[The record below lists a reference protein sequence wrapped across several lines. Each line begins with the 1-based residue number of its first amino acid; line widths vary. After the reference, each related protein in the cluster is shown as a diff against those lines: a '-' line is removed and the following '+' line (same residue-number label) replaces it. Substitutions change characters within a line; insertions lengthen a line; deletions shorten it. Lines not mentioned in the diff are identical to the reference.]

1 MISAVSGLPA
11 IIIDR
16 FAELDN
22 QIDLSA
28 KENLNRLNNEEKM
41 KNSYSIKYEESNSL
55 AAKESQQI
63 DYNKLADKLKSVL
76 GENDLAIE
84 FYMDKD
90 LNRMVMK
97 LINSD
102 TNEVVQQFPPDVTLK
117 IARIVASTMGN
128 GNVTNATV

>member
-1 MISAVSGLPA
+1 MVSAVSGLPA
-11 IIIDR
+11 IVIDR
-16 FAELDN
+16 FAEFDN

-28 KENLNRLNNEEKM
+28 KDNSVNRASKEKM
-41 KNSYSIKYEESNSL
+41 RESSSLKNEESNSL

-63 DYNKLADKLKSVL
+63 DFNKLADKLKSVL

-84 FYMDKD
+84 FSMDKD

-97 LINSD
+97 VINSD
-102 TNEVVQQFPPDVTLK
+102 TNEVVKQYPPDVTLK

-128 GNVTNATV
+128 GHVANATV